1 MAKTLLAWHF
11 VGDTL
16 RDGVAP
22 RLPILSNRRELY
34 HLAIKVSMPAASGED
49 QSHGLEHRIR
59 QALEDIVGLE
69 IRTIYVSRLPWP
81 DEQP

>member
-1 MAKTLLAWHF
+1 MSEQALSDYIGHEHGFA
-11 VGDTL
+11 
-16 RDGVAP
+16 VAP

-34 HLAIKVSMPAASGED
+34 HLAIKVSVPAASGED

-69 IRTIYVSRLPWP
+69 IRTMYVSRLPWP